1 MLSSMQDNLI
11 HIDREIANALAKT
24 HDDNF
29 YLPEAV
35 LFGIETFIGEP
46 PLIVPIDKNA
56 DVYDMMYSE
65 NTAKEISVYTKFA
78 VVTCGWASPME
89 DGELEENSLPPSQH
103 PERKR
108 VRLTVFYADGKINTA
123 LTFKGDKEPDLHM
136 GNGDGDL
143 KEAIFDLY
151 NRSRQYTKRILND

>member
-11 HIDREIANALAKT
+11 HIDREIANALKKT
-24 HDDNF
+24 HDNNF
-29 YLPEAV
+29 YLPEAI
-35 LFGIETFIGEP
+35 LFGVETFVGEP
-46 PLIVPIDKNA
+46 PLIVPVDKHA
-56 DVYDMMYSE
+56 DIYDMMYSE

-78 VVTCGWASPME
+78 VVTCGWAAPME
-89 DGELEENSLPPSQH
+89 DGELEENSLPPSEH

-108 VRLTVFYADGKINTA
+108 VRLCVLYADGKINTA
-123 LTFKGDKEPDLHM
+123 LTFEGDKEPDLQM
-136 GNGDGDL
+136 GNGSGDL